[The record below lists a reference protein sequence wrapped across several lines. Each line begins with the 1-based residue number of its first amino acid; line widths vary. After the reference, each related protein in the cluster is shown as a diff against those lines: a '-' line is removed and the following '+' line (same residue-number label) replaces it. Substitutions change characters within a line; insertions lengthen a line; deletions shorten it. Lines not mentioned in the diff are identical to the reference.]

1 MAKKTLEEL
10 TGEFNLI
17 VGDNDSEEVLAF
29 LEDLTDTMNA
39 EPPAESE
46 DLRGRVEE
54 LEGQLRDLRKRYRD
68 RFYGRTDEKEEEESG
83 GTEKV
88 DGDNIKIKDLFKE
101 EKESCPIDRISS
113 PIPTYQETLLT
124 QS

>member
-17 VGDNDSEEVLAF
+17 VGDNDSEDVLAF

-68 RFYGRTDEKEEEESG
+68 RFYGRTDEKEEDEAVEN
-83 GTEKV
+83 EKV

-101 EKESCPIDRISS
+101 EN
-113 PIPTYQETLLT
+113 
-124 QS
+124 

>member
-17 VGDNDSEEVLAF
+17 VGDNDSEDVLAF

-68 RFYGRTDEKEEEESG
+68 RFYGRTDEKEEEEAVE
-83 GTEKV
+83 TEKV

-101 EKESCPIDRISS
+101 EN
-113 PIPTYQETLLT
+113 
-124 QS
+124 

>member
-17 VGDNDSEEVLAF
+17 VGDNDSEDVLAF
-29 LEDLTDTMNA
+29 LEDLTDTVNA

-46 DLRGRVEE
+46 DLRSRVEE

-68 RFYGRTDEKEEEESG
+68 RFYGRTDEKEEDEAVE
-83 GTEKV
+83 TEKV

-101 EKESCPIDRISS
+101 EN
-113 PIPTYQETLLT
+113 
-124 QS
+124 

>member
-17 VGDNDSEEVLAF
+17 VGDNDSEDVLAF

-68 RFYGRTDEKEEEESG
+68 RFYGRTDEKEEEEFVE
-83 GTEKV
+83 TETV

-101 EKESCPIDRISS
+101 EN
-113 PIPTYQETLLT
+113 
-124 QS
+124 

>member
-17 VGDNDSEEVLAF
+17 VGDNDSEDVIAF

-68 RFYGRTDEKEEEESG
+68 RFYGRTDEKEEDEAVE
-83 GTEKV
+83 TEKV

-101 EKESCPIDRISS
+101 EK
-113 PIPTYQETLLT
+113 
-124 QS
+124 

>member
-17 VGDNDSEEVLAF
+17 VGDNDSEDVLAF

-39 EPPAESE
+39 VPPAESE

-68 RFYGRTDEKEEEESG
+68 RFYGRTDEKEEEESVE
-83 GTEKV
+83 TEKVDV

-101 EKESCPIDRISS
+101 EN
-113 PIPTYQETLLT
+113 
-124 QS
+124 

>member
-17 VGDNDSEEVLAF
+17 VGDNDSEDVLAF
-29 LEDLTDTMNA
+29 LEDLTDTVNA

-46 DLRGRVEE
+46 DLRSRVEE

-68 RFYGRTDEKEEEESG
+68 RFYGRTDEKEEDEAVE
-83 GTEKV
+83 TEQV

-101 EKESCPIDRISS
+101 EN
-113 PIPTYQETLLT
+113 
-124 QS
+124 

>member
-17 VGDNDSEEVLAF
+17 VGDNDSEDVLAF
-29 LEDLTDTMNA
+29 LEDLTDTVNA

-68 RFYGRTDEKEEEESG
+68 RFYGRTDDKEEDEVVEA
-83 GTEKV
+83 EKV
-88 DGDNIKIKDLFKE
+88 DGDSIKIKDLFKE
-101 EKESCPIDRISS
+101 EN
-113 PIPTYQETLLT
+113 
-124 QS
+124 

>member
-17 VGDNDSEEVLAF
+17 VGDNDSEDVLAF

-39 EPPAESE
+39 EPPAESD

-68 RFYGRTDEKEEEESG
+68 RFYGRTDEKEEEEAVE
-83 GTEKV
+83 TEKV

-101 EKESCPIDRISS
+101 EN
-113 PIPTYQETLLT
+113 
-124 QS
+124 

>member
-17 VGDNDSEEVLAF
+17 VGDNDSEDVLTF

-39 EPPAESE
+39 EPPAETE

-68 RFYGRTDEKEEEESG
+68 RFYGRTDEKEEEEAVE
-83 GTEKV
+83 TEKV

-101 EKESCPIDRISS
+101 EN
-113 PIPTYQETLLT
+113 
-124 QS
+124 

>member
-10 TGEFNLI
+10 TGEFNVI
-17 VGDNDSEEVLAF
+17 VGDNDSEDVLAF

-46 DLRGRVEE
+46 DLSGRVEE

-68 RFYGRTDEKEEEESG
+68 RFYGRTDEKEEEESVE
-83 GTEKV
+83 TEEV

-101 EKESCPIDRISS
+101 EN
-113 PIPTYQETLLT
+113 
-124 QS
+124 

>member
-17 VGDNDSEEVLAF
+17 VGDNDSEDVLAF
-29 LEDLTDTMNA
+29 LEDLTDTVNA

-46 DLRGRVEE
+46 DLRSRVEE

-68 RFYGRTDEKEEEESG
+68 RFYGRTDEKEEEESVE
-83 GTEKV
+83 TEKV

-101 EKESCPIDRISS
+101 EN
-113 PIPTYQETLLT
+113 
-124 QS
+124 

>member
-17 VGDNDSEEVLAF
+17 VGDNDSEDVLAF

-68 RFYGRTDEKEEEESG
+68 RFYGRTDEKEEDEAIE
-83 GTEKV
+83 TEKV

-101 EKESCPIDRISS
+101 EN
-113 PIPTYQETLLT
+113 
-124 QS
+124 

>member
-17 VGDNDSEEVLAF
+17 VGDNDSEDVLAF

-68 RFYGRTDEKEEEESG
+68 RFYGRTDEEEEEEPVE
-83 GTEKV
+83 TEKV

-101 EKESCPIDRISS
+101 EN
-113 PIPTYQETLLT
+113 
-124 QS
+124 

>member
-39 EPPAESE
+39 EPPAETE

-68 RFYGRTDEKEEEESG
+68 RFYGRTDEKEEEESVE
-83 GTEKV
+83 TEKV

-101 EKESCPIDRISS
+101 EK
-113 PIPTYQETLLT
+113 
-124 QS
+124 

>member
-17 VGDNDSEEVLAF
+17 VGDNDSEDVLSF

-68 RFYGRTDEKEEEESG
+68 RFYGRTDDKEEEETVE
-83 GTEKV
+83 TEQV

-101 EKESCPIDRISS
+101 EN
-113 PIPTYQETLLT
+113 
-124 QS
+124 

>member
-17 VGDNDSEEVLAF
+17 VGDNDSEDVLAF

-68 RFYGRTDEKEEEESG
+68 RFYGRTDDKEEEETVE
-83 GTEKV
+83 TEQV
-88 DGDNIKIKDLFKE
+88 DGDSIKIKDLFKE
-101 EKESCPIDRISS
+101 EN
-113 PIPTYQETLLT
+113 
-124 QS
+124 

>member
-17 VGDNDSEEVLAF
+17 VGDNDSEDVLTF

-68 RFYGRTDEKEEEESG
+68 RFYGRTDEKEEEETVE
-83 GTEKV
+83 TEEV

-101 EKESCPIDRISS
+101 EN
-113 PIPTYQETLLT
+113 
-124 QS
+124 

>member
-17 VGDNDSEEVLAF
+17 VGDNDSEDVLAF

-54 LEGQLRDLRKRYRD
+54 LEGQLSDLRKRYRD
-68 RFYGRTDEKEEEESG
+68 RFYGRTDDKEEEESVE
-83 GTEKV
+83 TEQV

-101 EKESCPIDRISS
+101 EK
-113 PIPTYQETLLT
+113 
-124 QS
+124 

>member
-54 LEGQLRDLRKRYRD
+54 LEEQLRDLRKRYRD
-68 RFYGRTDEKEEEESG
+68 RFYGRTDDMEEEESVE
-83 GTEKV
+83 TEKV

-101 EKESCPIDRISS
+101 EK
-113 PIPTYQETLLT
+113 
-124 QS
+124 

>member
-17 VGDNDSEEVLAF
+17 VGDNDSEDVLSF

-68 RFYGRTDEKEEEESG
+68 RFYGRTDDKEEEESVE
-83 GTEKV
+83 TETV

-101 EKESCPIDRISS
+101 EK
-113 PIPTYQETLLT
+113 
-124 QS
+124 

>member
-10 TGEFNLI
+10 TGEFNVI
-17 VGDNDSEEVLAF
+17 VGDNDSEDVLAF

-68 RFYGRTDEKEEEESG
+68 RFYGRTDEKEEEETVE
-83 GTEKV
+83 TEEV

-101 EKESCPIDRISS
+101 EK
-113 PIPTYQETLLT
+113 
-124 QS
+124 

>member
-17 VGDNDSEEVLAF
+17 VGDNDSEDVLAF

-68 RFYGRTDEKEEEESG
+68 RFYGRTDEKEEEEFVEA
-83 GTEKV
+83 EKV

-101 EKESCPIDRISS
+101 EK
-113 PIPTYQETLLT
+113 
-124 QS
+124 

>member
-17 VGDNDSEEVLAF
+17 VGDNDSEDVLAF

-68 RFYGRTDEKEEEESG
+68 RFYGRTDEKEEDETVETEE
-83 GTEKV
+83 V

-101 EKESCPIDRISS
+101 EK
-113 PIPTYQETLLT
+113 
-124 QS
+124 

>member
-17 VGDNDSEEVLAF
+17 VGDNDSEDVLAF

-39 EPPAESE
+39 EPPAETE

-68 RFYGRTDEKEEEESG
+68 RFYGRTDEKEEDETVETEE
-83 GTEKV
+83 V

-101 EKESCPIDRISS
+101 EK
-113 PIPTYQETLLT
+113 
-124 QS
+124 

>member
-17 VGDNDSEEVLAF
+17 VGDNDSEDVLAF
-29 LEDLTDTMNA
+29 LEDLTDTVNA

-46 DLRGRVEE
+46 DLRSRVEE

-68 RFYGRTDEKEEEESG
+68 RFYGRSDDKEEDEAVE
-83 GTEKV
+83 TEKV
-88 DGDNIKIKDLFKE
+88 DGDIIKIKDLFKE
-101 EKESCPIDRISS
+101 EN
-113 PIPTYQETLLT
+113 
-124 QS
+124 

>member
-17 VGDNDSEEVLAF
+17 VGDNDSEDVLSF
-29 LEDLTDTMNA
+29 LENLTDTLNA
-39 EPPAESE
+39 VPPAESE

-68 RFYGRTDEKEEEESG
+68 RFYGRSDEKEEDETVETEE
-83 GTEKV
+83 V

-101 EKESCPIDRISS
+101 EK
-113 PIPTYQETLLT
+113 
-124 QS
+124 

>member
-17 VGDNDSEEVLAF
+17 VGDNDSEDVLAF

-68 RFYGRTDEKEEEESG
+68 RFYGRTDEKEEDETVETEE
-83 GTEKV
+83 V
-88 DGDNIKIKDLFKE
+88 DGDTIKIKDLFKE
-101 EKESCPIDRISS
+101 EK
-113 PIPTYQETLLT
+113 
-124 QS
+124 

>member
-17 VGDNDSEEVLAF
+17 VGDNDSEDVLAF

-39 EPPAESE
+39 VPPSESE

-68 RFYGRTDEKEEEESG
+68 RFYGRTDDKEEEEFVK
-83 GTEKV
+83 TEQV

-101 EKESCPIDRISS
+101 EN
-113 PIPTYQETLLT
+113 
-124 QS
+124 

>member
-17 VGDNDSEEVLAF
+17 VGDNDSEDVLSF

-39 EPPAESE
+39 VPPVEAE

-68 RFYGRTDEKEEEESG
+68 RFYGRTDEKEEDETVETEE
-83 GTEKV
+83 V

-101 EKESCPIDRISS
+101 EK
-113 PIPTYQETLLT
+113 
-124 QS
+124 

>member
-10 TGEFNLI
+10 TGEFKLI
-17 VGDNDSEEVLAF
+17 VGENDSEEVLAF

-68 RFYGRTDEKEEEESG
+68 RFYGRTDDKEEEETVE
-83 GTEKV
+83 TEQV
-88 DGDNIKIKDLFKE
+88 DGDSIKIKDLFKE
-101 EKESCPIDRISS
+101 EN
-113 PIPTYQETLLT
+113 
-124 QS
+124 

>member
-17 VGDNDSEEVLAF
+17 VGDNDSEDVLAF

-68 RFYGRTDEKEEEESG
+68 RFYGRTDDKEEEESVEA
-83 GTEKV
+83 EKV

-101 EKESCPIDRISS
+101 EK
-113 PIPTYQETLLT
+113 
-124 QS
+124 

>member
-68 RFYGRTDEKEEEESG
+68 RFYGRTDEKEEEE
-83 GTEKV
+83 TVEAETV

-101 EKESCPIDRISS
+101 EN
-113 PIPTYQETLLT
+113 
-124 QS
+124 

>member
-17 VGDNDSEEVLAF
+17 VGDNDSEDVLAF

-68 RFYGRTDEKEEEESG
+68 RFYGRTDDKEEEESVE
-83 GTEKV
+83 TEQV

-101 EKESCPIDRISS
+101 EK
-113 PIPTYQETLLT
+113 
-124 QS
+124 

>member
-17 VGDNDSEEVLAF
+17 VGDNDSEDVLAF

-54 LEGQLRDLRKRYRD
+54 LDGQLRDLRKRYRD
-68 RFYGRTDEKEEEESG
+68 RFYGRTDEKEEKETVETEE
-83 GTEKV
+83 V

-101 EKESCPIDRISS
+101 EN
-113 PIPTYQETLLT
+113 
-124 QS
+124 

>member
-10 TGEFNLI
+10 TGEFNVI
-17 VGDNDSEEVLAF
+17 VGDNDSEDVLDF

-68 RFYGRTDEKEEEESG
+68 RFYGRTDEKEEEETVE
-83 GTEKV
+83 TEQV

-101 EKESCPIDRISS
+101 EN
-113 PIPTYQETLLT
+113 
-124 QS
+124 

>member
-17 VGDNDSEEVLAF
+17 VGDNDSEDVLTF

-68 RFYGRTDEKEEEESG
+68 RFYGRSDEKEEDETVETEE
-83 GTEKV
+83 V

-101 EKESCPIDRISS
+101 EK
-113 PIPTYQETLLT
+113 
-124 QS
+124 